1 MATVIDRTNRKGA
14 RSRLGSPF
22 GSRTDVGNVREQNED
37 SLIVKPPLYVV
48 ADGMG
53 GHAAGEIASEI
64 AVNVIEQHAPD
75 HPDAEALGH
84 AVEEANRAIINAALA
99 GEGREGMGTT
109 CTAAIL
115 EKDRLVIAQV
125 GDSRAYLLHNGRLMQ
140 LTRDHSLMADMI
152 ETGQISPSEAR
163 VHPNRSV
170 ITRALGSDPTTVPDL
185 YEINVQTGD
194 RLLLCSDGLTGMI
207 TDSEI
212 ESIMNRLTDAQLCAA
227 QLVNTAIA
235 SGGMDNVTVI
245 VVDVEGMQPTKQK
258 KIARRTKIT
267 VAVVIAMLI
276 AILGL
281 GAWGGYTYLHHSA
294 YLGNEN
300 GKVAIYQGIPGNVLG
315 FTYSEL
321 IEVTSIDVDALP
333 PSAAAR
339 VNEGLSVADLDE
351 AKSLVAT
358 YKENFIDTSS
368 GSAASAGK
376 NDTSGDVETTSAAD
390 AENSASQKNST
401 ADKKTQQSAE
411 DTSSEQGSA

>member
-368 GSAASAGK
+368 GRAASAGK
-376 NDTSGDVETTSAAD
+376 NDTSGDVEATSAAD